1 MSPVLLDTGPLVALV
16 VRTDAMHGWAIEQL
30 KLIEPPLLTC
40 DAVIAEA
47 CFLLKR
53 EKHDPTDVIRLAR
66 AGLFE
71 VRFDFGRESAAL
83 LELMTRYR
91 DQPMSFA
98 DACLVRLAELHP
110 HSSVWTLDRDFK
122 IYRRNRRSSI
132 PLISSFD

>member
-16 VRTDAMHGWAIEQL
+16 VGTDARHGWAIDQL
-30 KLIEPPLLTC
+30 KSMAPPLITC
-40 DAVIAEA
+40 EAVIAEA

-53 EKHDPTDVIRLAR
+53 EKLDPTEVIRLAR

-71 VRFDFGRESAAL
+71 VRFDFGREAAVL
-83 LELMTRYR
+83 QELMTRYR

-110 HSSVWTLDRDFK
+110 QSSVWTLDRDFK

-132 PLISSFD
+132 PLISPFD